1 MSQEIDHRKVTPPL
15 QPIGAANR
23 IFYSLQVFFIG
34 AFLKVFCR
42 MKVCGEKLPPRGPLI
57 VAANHESLIDP
68 VVLQIALRR
77 RMHYLMTSDFYF
89 KPWMNRYF
97 RVMRCIPVMEER
109 FNREA
114 LRSALDVL
122 SAQRPIGIFPQ
133 GGLREA
139 GDFSCDNHGIAL
151 LAKKSRNPVYPVRI
165 IGTGRVLPRGA
176 RILHPSPIEV
186 RVGPPLFPAKDG
198 DVPGNQ
204 KRQYLKTV
212 TSRIMNAISKL

>member
-1 MSQEIDHRKVTPPL
+1 MARNLDHDTIIPPL

-23 IFYSLQVFFIG
+23 LFYGLQVFFIG
-34 AFLKVFCR
+34 AFLKIYCR
-42 MKVCGEKLPPRGPLI
+42 MKVRGDGIPPRGPLI

-89 KPWMNRYF
+89 KPSMNRYF
-97 RVMRCIPVMEER
+97 RIMRCIPVMEER

-114 LRSALDVL
+114 LRSALEVL
-122 SAQRPIGIFPQ
+122 GAERPIGIFPQ

-139 GDFSCDNHGIAL
+139 GDFTCENHGIAL
-151 LAKKSRNPVYPVRI
+151 LALKSRNPVYPVRI
-165 IGTGRVLPRGA
+165 IGTGSVLPRGA
-176 RILHPSPIEV
+176 RFLRPRPIEV
-186 RVGPPLFPAKDG
+186 RVGSALSPAG
-198 DVPGNQ
+198 DLATGDSRR
-204 KRQYLKTV
+204 RQLETV